1 LPDARLTVARREL
14 ATLRAEKTIVLA
26 LLIQLFIAAFS
37 SFLVVGLVS
46 LYDPGSVQGYDVDV
60 AVTGDAT
67 EDLLAAVDSQESV
80 RGDAYPS
87 RDRALA
93 AFERGR
99 VDAVLATETRDG
111 RVHVTAVAP
120 DSNVRTTLVVV
131 QLRETLRAFERA
143 ERAERAG
150 NLQTAPLE
158 LPPDGRTSPYFGFTY
173 TVLIP
178 LLCFLPVFIGG
189 SIAVDSVAEEFERG
203 TLELLRVAPLGL
215 VDIVDGKVWAA
226 AALAPGQASLWLLL
240 LAVNGTRVASP
251 VALVA
256 LVGAVGLGVV
266 AVGAAIALF
275 APERRTAQLVYS
287 LTVLAAFGATALL
300 PQSPVNAAARLA
312 VGSASAATRLAAVAY
327 AAAGVGAYLLVRRLA
342 ARTDVA

>member
-1 LPDARLTVARREL
+1 VARREL
-14 ATLRAEKTIVLA
+14 AGLRAEKTIVLA

-46 LYDPGSVQGYDVDV
+46 LYDPGSVQGYDVEV

-67 EDLLAAVDSQESV
+67 DDLLAVTRSQPAV
-80 RGDAYPS
+80 RGVAYPS
-87 RDRALA
+87 EGRALE
-93 AFERGR
+93 AFGRDR
-99 VDAVLATETRDG
+99 VDAVVATETRGD
-111 RVHVTAVAP
+111 RVRVTAVAP

-131 QLRETLRAFERA
+131 QLRETLREFERV
-143 ERAERAG
+143 ERRQRSTH
-150 NLQTAPLE
+150 LQSAPLE
-158 LPPDGRTSPYFGFTY
+158 LPPQGRTSPYYGFTY

-203 TLELLRVAPLGL
+203 TLELLRVAPLDL
-215 VDIVDGKVWAA
+215 VDIVDGKVWAS
-226 AALAPGQASLWLLL
+226 AALVPAQAALWLLL
-240 LAVNGTRVASP
+240 LAFNGTRIASP

-256 LVGAVGLGVV
+256 LVAAVGLGVV
-266 AVGAAIALF
+266 AVGAFVALF

-287 LTVLAAFGATALL
+287 LTVLAVFGATALL

-312 VGSASAATRLAAVAY
+312 IGSAGAGTRAAVVGY
-327 AAAGVGAYLLVRRLA
+327 AVAGVGAYLLVRRRA